1 MRRNRVMFYQ
11 RLSLGDNWMVYDGET
26 VVNPRFCMKKNVNML
41 NNKYLAQVNNKN
53 SVLYQIEGSYAQ
65 RCCAVYDGKRRKVAE
80 IKRKEAAVGGVALG
94 VDVFRLVVQPDLDT
108 SVAMAF
114 VILLDQMYGS
124 SSSRR

>member
-1 MRRNRVMFYQ
+1 MFDQ
-11 RLSLGDNWMVYDGET
+11 RLSLGDNWVVYDGET
-26 VVNPRFCMKKNVNML
+26 AENPRFCVRKNVNML

-53 SVLYQIEGSYAQ
+53 SVLYQVEGSYAQ
-65 RCCAVYDGKRRKVAE
+65 RSCAVYDSKRRMVAE
-80 IKRKEAAVGGVALG
+80 IKRKEAAVGGVAMG

-124 SSSRR
+124 SKR